1 MATPHSKSPCAS
13 SSAPPDT
20 AMPPPPLPTTAQPAA
35 TATAVGS
42 TSAPTISRVVVAEFP
57 FKTPTKC
64 IRTNQDVDIWLHSK
78 AFAFLMTFLGQ
89 LNESVQGLANSY
101 SCPVSPVLTQII
113 AMLDRVN
120 ALTDQF
126 PPQVSSLSRYG
137 NPTFRS
143 WMNALKKEAATLHA
157 EHLPMDVQPA
167 LVELEAY
174 FTGAFGNETRIDY
187 GSGHELSFLVWLVCL
202 DRLGLFQL
210 EDRVALVTRVF
221 AKYLEVVRRLQLAY
235 KLEPA
240 GSHGVWGLD
249 DYQFVPFIFGSA
261 QFIGSVHSKPTVI
274 ADKDVANELA
284 PEYMLM
290 RCIQF
295 TNEVKTGPFFEHS
308 PTLYS
313 ISGVP
318 YWKKVNQGLQ
328 KMYVGD
334 TLSKFPVVQHL
345 PFGNLMPFERM

>member
-1 MATPHSKSPCAS
+1 MATPHSKSPRSA
-13 SSAPPDT
+13 SSAPPD
-20 AMPPPPLPTTAQPAA
+20 AVMPPPPLPLPAQPTAA
-35 TATAVGS
+35 AAADSAG
-42 TSAPTISRVVVAEFP
+42 APTISRVAIAEFL
-57 FKTPTKC
+57 FKAPTKC
-64 IRTNQDVDIWLHSK
+64 IRTNQDVDTWLHSK

-89 LNESVQGLANSY
+89 LNESVQGLTNSY
-101 SCPVSPVLTQII
+101 SCPVSLVLTRII
-113 AMLDRVN
+113 VMLDRVN
-120 ALTDQF
+120 GLTDQF
-126 PPQVSSLSRYG
+126 PPQVSTSSRYG
-137 NPTFRS
+137 NPAFRP
-143 WMNALKKEAATLHA
+143 WMDALKKEAAALHA
-157 EHLPMDVQPA
+157 EHLPSDAQPA

-202 DRLGLFQL
+202 DRLGFFQP

-221 AKYLEVVRRLQLAY
+221 AKYLEVVRRLQLTY

-261 QFIGSVHSKPTVI
+261 QFIGSVHSKPAII
-274 ADKDVANELA
+274 ADKGVANELA
-284 PEYMLM
+284 SEYMLM

-345 PFGNLMPFERM
+345 PFGNLLPFERI